1 MHSDTQRGERI
12 KEERARLGLSQQQAA
27 EVAGVRREMW
37 AKYEA
42 GSEPGAKALA
52 GMAAAGVDVI
62 YVLTSTPALRS
73 RIEPIDSALFFR
85 IADKLDA
92 MAASMRKRWPERA
105 KAEQVV
111 KIYNYLAHDADEA
124 ADEDKVERTLRLVI
138 NQ

>member
-12 KEERARLGLSQQQAA
+12 KEERTRLGLSQQQAA
-27 EVAGVRREMW
+27 DIAGVRREMW

-62 YVLTSTPALRS
+62 YVLTSTQTPQWRA
-73 RIEPIDSALFFR
+73 EPIDPALFFR
-85 IADKLDA
+85 IADKLEA
-92 MAASMRKRWPERA
+92 MAVSLRKRWPERA

-111 KIYNYLAHDADEA
+111 KIYNYLAHDAVEA
-124 ADEDKVERTLRLVI
+124 ADEDKIERTLRLVVS
-138 NQ
+138 Q